1 MKFLTFVLALAA
13 ASPALAQQ
21 SVQTKLDE
29 CIVREQ
35 KGDAAAG
42 GVLGFLSHFSVGVS
56 RSSGTAL
63 PPDNRQQSSG
73 GSGGGGGNLATATA
87 AGSAMGLA
95 TAYFNAMKDCLEDH
109 ADWLPATQLARKEDY
124 KAAMA
129 RVGYEAS
136 QGVVLRPEAVDMPA
150 EARPETKFQVRSR
163 FLVLTPDGA
172 EAAVYIERR
181 LFAIANGQE
190 EQLTI
195 PAQPGEKRTLPAG
208 EHEDVFNLLI
218 PKDVPLGV
226 SYRVEFIVGAPRKQ
240 GTMVSATIKVL

>member
-1 MKFLTFVLALAA
+1 MKFLTLVLALAA

-42 GVLGFLSHFSVGVS
+42 GILGFLSHFSVGVS
-56 RSSGTAL
+56 RSSGTAP
-63 PPDNRQQSSG
+63 PPDNGKPQSSG
-73 GSGGGGGNLATATA
+73 GGGSMAAATA

-95 TAYFNAMKDCLEDH
+95 AAYFNAMKDCLEDH
-109 ADWLPATQLARKEDY
+109 PDWLPASKFERKDEY
-124 KAAMA
+124 KAVVA

-163 FLVLTPDGA
+163 FLVLTPDGG
-172 EAAVYIERR
+172 EASVYIERR
-181 LFAIANGQE
+181 LFAIADGQE
-190 EQLTI
+190 QQLTI
-195 PAQPGEKRTLPAG
+195 PAQPEEKRTLPAG
-208 EHEDVFNLLI
+208 EHEDVINLLI

>member
-1 MKFLTFVLALAA
+1 MKLLTPVPALLALAA
-13 ASPALAQQ
+13 ASPCLAQQ

-42 GVLGFLSHFSVGVS
+42 GILGFLSHFSVGVS
-56 RSSGTAL
+56 RSSGTAP

-73 GSGGGGGNLATATA
+73 GGGGAVTATA

-109 ADWLPATQLARKEDY
+109 PDWLPATQLGRREDY
-124 KAAMA
+124 RAAMA
-129 RVGYEAS
+129 RVGYEPS
-136 QGVVLRPEAVDMPA
+136 QGLVLRPEAVDMPA

-172 EAAVYIERR
+172 EASVYIERR

-195 PAQPGEKRTLPAG
+195 PAQPEEKRTLPAG
-208 EHEDVFNLLI
+208 EHEDVINLLI